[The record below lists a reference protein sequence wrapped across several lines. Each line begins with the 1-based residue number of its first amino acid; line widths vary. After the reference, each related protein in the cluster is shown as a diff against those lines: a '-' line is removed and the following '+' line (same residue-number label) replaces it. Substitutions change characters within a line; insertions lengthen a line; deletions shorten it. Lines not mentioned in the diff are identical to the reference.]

1 MPSTNP
7 NWNRDMRKSPYFGKP
22 PEETRFGKDGVKHG
36 RGFWSIEETPRF
48 KMEKMMRLTADEVKE
63 IANNDEA
70 PLFERRL
77 AKSLLK
83 ENDFKITE
91 AMINQV
97 YGYPKQEVQQT
108 VIEPPKPLS
117 PRKQKKGK

>member
-1 MPSTNP
+1 MKNHQNSGDGKLKNGNP
-7 NWNRDMRKSPYFGKP
+7 INVAAQFGQP
-22 PEETRFGKDGVKHG
+22 NGNPQG
-36 RGFWSIEETPRF
+36 RGFWKKEDTARYKLEQMLKLSAEEVQ
-48 KMEKMMRLTADEVKE
+48 A
-63 IANNDEA
+63 IANDKDA

-83 ENDFKITE
+83 ENEFKTTE

-108 VIEPPKPLS
+108 IIEPPKPLS
-117 PRKQKKGK
+117 PRRQKDSEK